1 MIIEKFLHKSVAARV
16 QPGYDFASAVL
27 ESMDDAIIIADA
39 AGRIQYTNLS
49 AQLLMG
55 CQSDLS
61 QQQVLSDIFVLVD
74 EVSGES
80 AMDPLIDC
88 FRDKHSIKL
97 SNHYLLRRADGSE
110 IAIDGTICPLQRTK
124 NLCDGVVLVLRD
136 VTESRQLTKE
146 ITYHATH
153 DALTNLVNRREF
165 EHRLG
170 RVLRRYDEPPGH
182 ALLYMDLDNFK
193 IINDSCGHS
202 AGDEALR
209 QTADVFR
216 SVIRE
221 RDSLGRLGGDEFA
234 LLMEHCPKDQAIRA
248 ARQLRQALLQYS
260 FCWDERTFKIGVSIG
275 LVLIS
280 ESSIQTNL
288 SYLLTIADQA
298 CYQAKGLDFN
308 RIRIVE
314 I

>member
-1 MIIEKFLHKSVAARV
+1 MIIEKFLHKNVAAKP
-16 QPGYDFASAVL
+16 QPGYDYASAVL
-27 ESMDDAIIIADA
+27 ESMDDAIIIIDA
-39 AGRIQYTNLS
+39 AGRIQYANLS
-49 AQLLMG
+49 AQTLTG
-55 CQSDLS
+55 CHSDLS
-61 QQQVLSDIFVLVD
+61 RIQKLADLFVLVD
-74 EVSGES
+74 ELSGRS
-80 AMDPLIDC
+80 SLDTFIDC

-97 SNHYLLRRADGSE
+97 SSHCLLRRADGSE
-110 IAIDGTICPLQRTK
+110 VAVDGSISPFQRTK

-136 VTESRQLTKE
+136 VTESRRLTRE
-146 ITYHATH
+146 ITYQATH

-170 RVLRRYDEPPGH
+170 RILRRYDETPGH

-193 IINDSCGHS
+193 IINDSCGHP

-209 QTADVFR
+209 QTADIFR

-260 FCWDERTFKIGVSIG
+260 FCWDDHTFKIGVSIG

-280 ESSIQTNL
+280 GSSSQTNL

-298 CYQAKGLDFN
+298 CYQAKKLDFN

>member
-1 MIIEKFLHKSVAARV
+1 MIIEKFIHKNMAARP
-16 QPGYDFASAVL
+16 QPGYDFSSAVL

-39 AGRIQYTNLS
+39 AGRIQYANLP
-49 AQLLMG
+49 AQQLSG
-55 CQSDLS
+55 CHSDPS
-61 QQQVLSDIFVLVD
+61 RVQKIADIFVLVD
-74 EVSGES
+74 ELSGEPFQNS
-80 AMDPLIDC
+80 FVDC
-88 FRDKHSIKL
+88 FRDKKSTRL
-97 SNHYLLRRADGSE
+97 GNHYLLRRADGTE
-110 IAIDGTICPLQRTK
+110 IAVDGSICPLQRTK
-124 NLCDGVVLVLRD
+124 NLCDGVVLILRD
-136 VTESRQLTKE
+136 ATESRQLTKE

-170 RVLRRYDEPPGH
+170 RVLRRYDETPGH

-193 IINDSCGHS
+193 IINDSCGHP

-260 FCWDERTFKIGVSIG
+260 FCWDDRTFKIGVSIG

-280 ESSIQTNL
+280 GSSTQTNL